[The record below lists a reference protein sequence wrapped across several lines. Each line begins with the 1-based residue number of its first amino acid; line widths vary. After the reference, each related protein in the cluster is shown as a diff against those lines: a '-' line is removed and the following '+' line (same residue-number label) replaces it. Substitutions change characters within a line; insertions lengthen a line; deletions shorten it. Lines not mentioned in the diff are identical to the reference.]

1 MKVDTVHYYADW
13 LQMYYL
19 GEKLLSLKRYD
30 DARIIAENNV
40 QEFPDK
46 DFITLSMATIYL
58 SLDRKED
65 AIKFYKRTLELN
77 PEMEEAKNR
86 LKELGAN

>member
-1 MKVDTVHYYADW
+1 
-13 LQMYYL
+13 
-19 GEKLLSLKRYD
+19 
-30 DARIIAENNV
+30 
-40 QEFPDK
+40 
-46 DFITLSMATIYL
+46 MATIYL